1 MSLPIRIRA
10 RLRRPLTWIIAIPVV
25 IVILAT
31 LGPYLYLHS
40 VSSHNP
46 KPLSFSQLQTTTAK
60 PTQPA
65 PSTTTGSG
73 TSAAPAAAAAPAP
86 SVAGAATT
94 AGPPTTAPATAS
106 AVAAPDAI
114 AGTWTVG
121 GGSQAR
127 YGIDDTVL
135 GQSSRVVGSTS
146 DVSGSMQITGTT
158 VTAVRVVVDMAAVR
172 CGCVHDAM
180 YPRLLE
186 TGRYPTA
193 TFNLSSPIDLGAVP
207 TPGTVISVPVTGS
220 FTIHGVTRTT
230 SFTLQATDIN
240 GRIAVKGSIPVSYQ
254 EYSIVP
260 PPGGGVGGLSNTTI
274 DLLVA
279 FDKSS

>member
-1 MSLPIRIRA
+1 MSLPRIRA
-10 RLRRPLTWIIAIPVV
+10 RLRRPLTWIIAVPIL

-46 KPLSFSQLQTTTAK
+46 KPLSFSQLQTITPK
-60 PTQPA
+60 PTGA
-65 PSTTTGSG
+65 AASTTVGAG
-73 TSAAPAAAAAPAP
+73 TAAVPVAAPAP
-86 SVAGAATT
+86 SSSVAGSPGA
-94 AGPPTTAPATAS
+94 PTTASPSTTVAV
-106 AVAAPDAI
+106 VAAQDAI
-114 AGTWTVG
+114 AGSWTVG
-121 GGSQAR
+121 VGSQAR

-135 GQSSRVVGSTS
+135 GQTSRVVGSTS

-158 VTAVRVVVDMAAVR
+158 VSAVHVVVDMAAVR

-186 TGRYPTA
+186 TGKYPTA
-193 TFNLSSPIDLGAVP
+193 TFDLSSPIDLSAVP
-207 TPGTVISVPVTGS
+207 SPGTILSVPVTGN

-230 SFTLQATDIN
+230 TFTLQATDIN
-240 GRIAVKGSIPVSYQ
+240 GRIAVKGSIPVSYK
-254 EYSIVP
+254 EFSIVP

-274 DLLVA
+274 DLLIA